1 MIANTM
7 TATTKT
13 NDNVL
18 SFTEPKVKF
27 SGTKWMNVKDVGKG
41 FIKKNHFF
49 NSQQETLQIKSLE
62 DIIGEELKGLR
73 KFVSNVPID
82 NRFFNPNP
90 KDWMDVTSNET
101 SFNSVH
107 NWWLDM
113 MYVLSQTTPEIA
125 KNFFV
130 PIDVVSNGDE
140 NLKKELKKL
149 CSGRITKINKKK
161 IAKFHANTLAPELA
175 IKLQGQVIFNH
186 FWETIGEHLGNQY
199 VTNHFIDIYNLEP
212 LLIAHAMSE
221 TVIPLFGELM
231 MGEGW
236 LEKNWG
242 LNDENDELY
251 KEVGDLAT
259 LFGILTIFRLTNSDE
274 EYENLMS
281 SKSMT
286 SYFSSEGLKTLDKI
300 LVTTPKGGVPVFSVK
315 DEFTTD

>member
-1 MIANTM
+1 M
-7 TATTKT
+7 TTTTKT

-18 SFTEPKVKF
+18 SFTEPKVKL
-27 SGTKWMNVKDVGKG
+27 SETKWMNPEHIAKG
-41 FIKKNHFF
+41 FIKKNTFF

-73 KFVSNVPID
+73 EVVSEVPIE

-90 KDWMDVTSNET
+90 KDWMDVSSNKT

-113 MYVLSQTTPEIA
+113 MFLLSQTTPEIA

-130 PIDVVSNGDE
+130 PINVVSEGDE
-140 NLKKELKKL
+140 SLKKELKKL

-161 IAKFHANTLAPELA
+161 IAKFNNKTLAPELA
-175 IKLQGQVIFNH
+175 TKLQGQVISNH

-212 LLIAHAMSE
+212 LLIAHALSE

-231 MGEGW
+231 MGEGR
-236 LEKNWG
+236 LKKNWR
-242 LNDENDELY
+242 LNDENNEIY

-259 LFGILTIFRLTNSDE
+259 LFGVLTIFRLHNSDK

-286 SYFSSEGLKTLDKI
+286 SYFSSDGLKTLDKV
-300 LVTTPKGGVPVFSVK
+300 LVNTPKGEVPVFSVK
-315 DEFTTD
+315 DELMTD